1 MLPDVGVC
9 LAEQPSAVQIMLL
22 SALGGTEMTLLDA
35 GVSITP
41 GAGVGAAVKHLQST
55 SSYIRGRELKVT

>member
-1 MLPDVGVC
+1 ML
-9 LAEQPSAVQIMLL
+9 LALAAVLVKQPSAVQIMLL